1 MRPLLP
7 LLLLLLAFSL
17 SLSGCKK
24 KGDADS
30 DTTLEADAE
39 SGDDRVE
46 KSGKKGKGKKKSKK
60 KGKKSK
66 KKGKKSKKK
75 GRKKG
80 AEEKVVKQD
89 SGGEDREAAETTL
102 RKVREAKGDD
112 MALPTAAMADKEA
125 GSPPK
130 RAAPRQPP
138 AAVTPPPVKVAVAR
152 LLTVIDVNRLLQ
164 EKGWIAYGPV
174 QGIPPSEYFN
184 SLIYRKPGT
193 NRFVTI
199 LVWEFSQYAQALE
212 KWNEMAATYPNTQ
225 ELKEMFTKFVFFS
238 YRNQVSTL
246 TALHEKESTV
256 ISVSCHSEV
265 CDDTALYEM
274 AKTAFG
280 RIQ

>member
-7 LLLLLLAFSL
+7 LLLLLLAL
-17 SLSGCKK
+17 AIPLTGCKK
-24 KGDADS
+24 KGEGDTDVALGTDVESS
-30 DTTLEADAE
+30 DDD
-39 SGDDRVE
+39 GD
-46 KSGKKGKGKKKSKK
+46 KPGKKQRGKKRKGKKKKK
-60 KGKKSK
+60 
-66 KKGKKSKKK
+66 
-75 GRKKG
+75 RKQ
-80 AEEKVVKQD
+80 EELNKELLEEE
-89 SGGEDREAAETTL
+89 SS
-102 RKVREAKGDD
+102 
-112 MALPTAAMADKEA
+112 EA
-125 GSPPK
+125 GRAAVKSALK
-130 RAAPRQPP
+130 RARKDEKERTKLATAGVQDLARAESAGVVPAVETAKTADPRRGLPE
-138 AAVTPPPVKVAVAR
+138 VTPPPVKVAVAR

-199 LVWEFSQYAQALE
+199 LVWEFPQYAQALE

-238 YRNQVSTL
+238 NRNQVSTL
-246 TALHEKESTV
+246 TALREEKSTV
-256 ISVSCHSEV
+256 LSISCHSEI

-280 RIQ
+280 RVR